1 MLNKKIRLISKLS
14 RVLLVLAV
22 TSILGC
28 VEEKNEYTI
37 NPDGSG
43 KVAYSVTFTPTH
55 FNLNEKEPDLQNQII
70 PEIEK
75 ILQQSKGVD
84 VWKNISYK
92 LTDDGDIH
100 FTGTAY
106 FPDINKLNIR
116 AGGFSKNM
124 NLNFSRD
131 QSGRITI
138 EMQKDSDSKNKD
150 TKVNVPELSEAEL
163 AQKVKEAKFQYKR
176 SKPMMLGML
185 GTLKIDTLLH
195 LPGNIEE
202 ISNFKKINN
211 TTAQVKLEG
220 SRMIE
225 VMDKTMA
232 DDDWLKQQ
240 IRAGKTP
247 LKDGPDD
254 LVFNEMLF
262 GQKAP
267 VRVVLQSGSKP
278 LFDYN
283 AQVTDAQKNYKNMLE
298 ELGFGKTSPLTVPTV
313 TDAPVEPGD
322 LKVGGVSLVTG
333 IDEERGIKPLQH
345 QYQNCYKL
353 SLILELPEP
362 NLIITEGRVKKAV
375 TDSGQDLLPEE
386 EWNRK
391 IDFPKLSKDKKA
403 AVLNIKLSVPD
414 KDAKGLAELS
424 GALHYFKFIGT
435 KKIDLG
441 IMDFEDD
448 TKSKVDGF
456 SIKSIKKKP
465 GAWEKGN
472 TYMHIGINLLRGSIK
487 DVKLYR
493 EDGTEIKTFFAG
505 SSYMKDRLINYN
517 IRTKG
522 EFPPRGRIV
531 FDVLDGITKH
541 EIPFKL
547 TNISLLGQPL

>member
-1 MLNKKIRLISKLS
+1 MLNKKIRLINKLS

-22 TSILGC
+22 TFILGC

-43 KVAYSVTFTPTH
+43 KVAYSVTFAPTH

-75 ILQQSKGVD
+75 ILQQSKGID

-106 FPDINKLNIR
+106 FPDINKLDIR

-124 NLNFSRD
+124 KLNFSRD

-138 EMQKDSDSKNKD
+138 ELQKNPDSKNKGI
-150 TKVNVPELSEAEL
+150 KVNVPELSEAEL
-163 AQKVKEAKFQYKR
+163 AQKVKEVKFQYKR

-195 LPGNIEE
+195 LPGKIEE

-225 VMDKTMA
+225 AMDKTMA
-232 DDDWLKQQ
+232 DDGRLKQQ
-240 IRAGKTP
+240 IRAGKNP

-313 TDAPVEPGD
+313 TDAPVEPGN

-362 NLIITEGRVKKAV
+362 NLKIIEGRVKKAV

-403 AVLNIKLSVPD
+403 AVFNIKLSVPD
-414 KDAKGLAELS
+414 EDAKGLAELS
-424 GALHYFKFIGT
+424 GVLEYLTATGT
-435 KKIDLG
+435 RQIDLG
-441 IMDFEDD
+441 IMDLKDGA
-448 TKSKVDGF
+448 KSSVEGF
-456 SIKSIKKKP
+456 SIGPIEVKDWDKEHTQMRLKVS
-465 GAWEKGN
+465 
-472 TYMHIGINLLRGSIK
+472 LLRGSFK
-487 DVKLYR
+487 AVKFYH
-493 EDGTEIKTFFAG
+493 EDGTELEVSPAG
-505 SSYMKDRLINYN
+505 KSYSQGRLLWINFK
-517 IRTKG
+517 TKG
-522 EFPPRGRIV
+522 KFPPRGRIV
-531 FDVLDGITKH
+531 FEVLDGITRH

-547 TNISLLGQPL
+547 TNISLTGQPL

>member
-1 MLNKKIRLISKLS
+1 MLNKKIRLINKLS

-22 TSILGC
+22 TFILGC

-43 KVAYSVTFTPTH
+43 KVAYSVTFAPTH

-75 ILQQSKGVD
+75 ILQQSKGID

-106 FPDINKLNIR
+106 FPDINKLDIR
-116 AGGFSKNM
+116 AGGFSKDM
-124 NLNFSRD
+124 KLNFSRD

-138 EMQKDSDSKNKD
+138 ELQKDSDSKNKG

-195 LPGNIEE
+195 LPGKIEE

-225 VMDKTMA
+225 AMDKTMA

-240 IRAGKTP
+240 IRAGKNP

-313 TDAPVEPGD
+313 TDAPVGPGD

-362 NLIITEGRVKKAV
+362 NLKITEGRVKKAV

-403 AVLNIKLSVPD
+403 AVFNIKLSVPD

-531 FDVLDGITKH
+531 FEVLDGITKH

>member
-1 MLNKKIRLISKLS
+1 MLSKKIRLTNKLS

-43 KVAYSVTFTPTH
+43 KVAYSVTFAPTH
-55 FNLNEKEPDLQNQII
+55 FNLNEEEPDPQNQII

-75 ILQQSKGVD
+75 ILQQSKGID

-106 FPDINKLNIR
+106 FPDINKLDIR

-138 EMQKDSDSKNKD
+138 ELGKNSDSKNKG

-195 LPGNIEE
+195 LPGKIEE

-225 VMDKTMA
+225 VMDKMMA

-240 IRAGKTP
+240 IRAGKNP

-283 AQVTDAQKNYKNMLE
+283 AEVTDAQKNYKNMLK

-313 TDAPVEPGD
+313 TDASVEPSD

-362 NLIITEGRVKKAV
+362 NLEIIEGRVKKAV

-403 AVLNIKLSVPD
+403 AVFNIKLSVPD

-424 GALHYFKFIGT
+424 GVLGYLTATGT
-435 KKIDLG
+435 KQIDLG
-441 IMDFEDD
+441 IMDLKDGA
-448 TKSKVDGF
+448 KSNVEGF
-456 SIKSIKKKP
+456 SIGPIEVKDWDKEHTQMRLKVD
-465 GAWEKGN
+465 
-472 TYMHIGINLLRGSIK
+472 LLRGSFK
-487 DVKLYR
+487 AVKFYH
-493 EDGTEIKTFFAG
+493 EDGTELEVSPAG
-505 SSYMKDRLINYN
+505 KSYSQGRLLGINFK
-517 IRTKG
+517 TKG
-522 EFPPRGRIV
+522 KFPPRGRIV
-531 FDVLDGITKH
+531 FEVLDGITRH

-547 TNISLLGQPL
+547 TNISLTGQPL